1 MCALP
6 ISRFR
11 DGQRARLLDAYG
23 YGTWWL
29 GDESSINLRLGQQL
43 VAWGESLFLS
53 GVASAQSQADA
64 TKAFIPGTEIKDI
77 LLPTN
82 QIAFNAA
89 VNNDI
94 TLLGRS
100 EEHTSELQ
108 SLMRTSYAVLCLKKN
123 KTKLHNNNH
132 HD

>member
-53 GVASAQSQADA
+53 VVASAQSQADA

-82 QIAFNAA
+82 QIALNAA

-94 TLLGRS
+94 TLLGYTTLAFRPHETFQGGAS
-100 EEHTSELQ
+100 FSPA
-108 SLMRTSYAVLCLKKN
+108 AVVCPGAPFVYDPAN
-123 KTKLHNNNH
+123 
-132 HD
+132 